1 MAKIPVE
8 AGKEYEIEIGSLG
21 SSGEG
26 VGRYNGFTVFV
37 PGALP
42 QEKVRVKILE
52 VKKTYAAGKLLKV
65 IEASEDRV
73 KPECPIYEACGG
85 CQLQHIS
92 YEGQLKLK
100 QQQVQDA
107 L

>member
-8 AGKEYEIEIGSLG
+8 AGKEYEIKIGSLG

-42 QEKVRVKILE
+42 QEKVKVRILE

-65 IEASEDRV
+65 LGIRREMWTNKV
-73 KPECPIYEACGG
+73 
-85 CQLQHIS
+85 S
-92 YEGQLKLK
+92 YTLDEIKYMREG
-100 QQQVQDA
+100 
-107 L
+107 

>member
-1 MAKIPVE
+1 MDFVSENIDCGGENMAKIPVE

-42 QEKVRVKILE
+42 
-52 VKKTYAAGKLLKV
+52 GK
-65 IEASEDRV
+65 
-73 KPECPIYEACGG
+73 G
-85 CQLQHIS
+85 
-92 YEGQLKLK
+92 
-100 QQQVQDA
+100 
-107 L
+107 

>member
-1 MAKIPVE
+1 MYVKMLNCGGENMAKIPVE

-42 QEKVRVKILE
+42 HEKV
-52 VKKTYAAGKLLKV
+52 
-65 IEASEDRV
+65 
-73 KPECPIYEACGG
+73 
-85 CQLQHIS
+85 
-92 YEGQLKLK
+92 
-100 QQQVQDA
+100 
-107 L
+107 